1 MSAPVPPPDS
11 SSTADRADQG
21 DRADRERRWSGPAPA
36 KVNLFLR
43 VLAREESGYHQVET
57 LFQAL
62 ELSDHVTLERLAEPG
77 AIHLDVEGVPADALG
92 APAQNLA
99 VRAARLLLETVGVQ
113 EAGLRIHLV
122 KRIPHGAGLGGGS
135 SDAAT
140 VLRGLNE
147 ILGRPLGAAE
157 LAALGGRLGADVA
170 FFLCG
175 SPLALGWGRGDRL
188 LPLPPLPAADVIVAL
203 PQARIATPVAYARL
217 ARWRAER
224 GVGAAPARSFDIT
237 PWSSWE
243 AVAAEA
249 ENDFASALHEAFPE
263 LAEIRDALER
273 AGARPALLS
282 GSGSA
287 VFGVFPEG
295 VRGSLTGVENAVG
308 AAGGGESAGGEPA
321 PGESGGVRIF
331 RTRTR
336 GDGGAGKGRAS

>member
-1 MSAPVPPPDS
+1 VSAPVPP
-11 SSTADRADQG
+11 
-21 DRADRERRWSGPAPA
+21 RERSDFSAGPAASAGLRSWSGPAPA

-62 ELSDHVTLERLAEPG
+62 ELSDQVTLELLEG
-77 AIHLDVEGVPADALG
+77 AGRIQLEVEGVPADALG
-92 APAQNLA
+92 PPEENLA
-99 VRAARLLLETVGVQ
+99 VRAARLLLDAVGGDPP
-113 EAGLRIHLV
+113 GLRIRLL

-147 ILGRPLGAAE
+147 LLGWPLDASRLVG
-157 LAALGGRLGADVA
+157 LGGTLGADVA

-175 SPLALGWGRGDRL
+175 SPLALAWGRGDRL
-188 LPLPPLPAADVIVAL
+188 LPLPPLPAVDVVVAL
-203 PQARIATPVAYARL
+203 PEARIATPDAYARL
-217 ARWRAER
+217 AAWRAS
-224 GVGAAPARSFDIT
+224 GGAGAAPARSLRGT

-243 AVAAEA
+243 GVAAEA
-249 ENDFASALHEAFPE
+249 ENDFAAALHAAYPD
-263 LAEIRDALER
+263 LAAIREALEG

-287 VFGVFPEG
+287 VFGVFPDGAGGSTAGLEMEG
-295 VRGSLTGVENAVG
+295 VRV
-308 AAGGGESAGGEPA
+308 
-321 PGESGGVRIF
+321 F

-336 GDGGAGKGRAS
+336 DQRAGDGPGEKAP

>member
-1 MSAPVPPPDS
+1 MSSPVPPRDPS
-11 SSTADRADQG
+11 IPAAPG
-21 DRADRERRWSGPAPA
+21 PGRRTWSGAAPA

-62 ELSDHVTLERLAEPG
+62 ELADEVTMDLTPGPGEIQLE
-77 AIHLDVEGVPADALG
+77 VEGVPADALG
-92 APAQNLA
+92 PAEQNLA
-99 VRAARLLLETVGVQ
+99 VRAARLLLDTVGT
-113 EAGLRIHLV
+113 EPPGLRIHLV

-147 ILGRPLGAAE
+147 LLGRPLDAGR
-157 LAALGGRLGADVA
+157 LATLGGRLGADVA

-188 LPLPPLPAADVIVAL
+188 LPMPPLPPADVVVAL
-203 PQARIATPVAYARL
+203 PEARIATPDAYARL

-224 GVGAAPARSFDIT
+224 ELGAAPARVLGVRGTDSAEPLAAGA
-237 PWSSWE
+237 PWSSWA
-243 AVAAEA
+243 AVAREA
-249 ENDFASALHEAFPE
+249 ENDFAPALHGAYPE
-263 LAEIRDALER
+263 LAGIRDALAA

-287 VFGVFPEG
+287 VFGVFPED
-295 VRGSLTGVENAVG
+295 VRGGGPGVDTHGLKAEGIRV
-308 AAGGGESAGGEPA
+308 
-321 PGESGGVRIF
+321 F

-336 GDGGAGKGRAS
+336 GGGGDVGTAL

>member
-1 MSAPVPPPDS
+1 MTSPVPPPGRTG
-11 SSTADRADQG
+11 TADPTI
-21 DRADRERRWSGPAPA
+21 RERRWSGPAPA

-43 VLAREESGYHQVET
+43 VLAREEGGYHQVET

-62 ELSDHVTLERLAEPG
+62 ELADQVTLEVLPGPG
-77 AIHLDVEGVPADALG
+77 AIQLEVEGVPADALG
-92 APAQNLA
+92 PPEQNLA
-99 VRAARLLLETVGVQ
+99 VRAAGLLLDAAGGEPP
-113 EAGLRIHLV
+113 GLRIHLV

-147 ILGRPLGAAE
+147 LLGRPLDAAR
-157 LAALGGRLGADVA
+157 LVTLGGRLGADVA

-175 SPLALGWGRGDRL
+175 SPLALAWGRGDRL

-203 PQARIATPVAYARL
+203 PEARIATPDAYARL

-224 GVGAAPARSFDIT
+224 GKGAAPARVMGAVSSGRVAT
-237 PWSSWE
+237 GAPWSSWA
-243 AVAAEA
+243 AVAREA
-249 ENDFASALHEAFPE
+249 ENDFAPALHGAYPE
-263 LAEIRDALER
+263 LARIRDELEA

-287 VFGVFPEG
+287 VFGLFPEG
-295 VRGSLTGVENAVG
+295 GSDSLTGVEAEG
-308 AAGGGESAGGEPA
+308 A
-321 PGESGGVRIF
+321 ESGNVRIF

-336 GDGGAGKGRAS
+336 GDGGGGGTALRADPGP

>member
-1 MSAPVPPPDS
+1 VSSPVPPRDPS
-11 SSTADRADQG
+11 IPAAPGPGSRT
-21 DRADRERRWSGPAPA
+21 WSGAAPA

-62 ELSDHVTLERLAEPG
+62 ELSDEVTLELPREPG
-77 AIHLDVEGVPADALG
+77 EIRLEVEGVPADALG
-92 APAQNLA
+92 PAEQNLA
-99 VRAARLLLETVGVQ
+99 VRAARLLLQTVGT
-113 EAGLRIHLV
+113 ERSGLRIHLV

-147 ILGRPLGAAE
+147 LLGRPLDAAR
-157 LAALGGRLGADVA
+157 LATLGGRLGADVA

-188 LPLPPLPAADVIVAL
+188 LPLPPLPPADVIVAL
-203 PQARIATPVAYARL
+203 PEARIATPDAYARL

-224 GVGAAPARSFDIT
+224 ELGAAPARVLGAVSGERFAPGV
-237 PWSSWE
+237 PWSSWAAVTRE
-243 AVAAEA
+243 AG
-249 ENDFASALHEAFPE
+249 NDFAPALHAAYPE
-263 LAEIRDALER
+263 LAAIRDAREE

-287 VFGVFPEG
+287 VFGVFPE
-295 VRGSLTGVENAVG
+295 TG
-308 AAGGGESAGGEPA
+308 
-321 PGESGGVRIF
+321 SGGRRGVDTQGIETEGIRVF

-336 GDGGAGKGRAS
+336 GSGGARG